1 VPLAEVPSYDAKS
14 YEELVDAM
22 AKMKVLDLPDIAKVE
37 RDQDQPIAV
46 VMAGLTLA
54 EHLGD
59 DAEAQPNFFLK
70 PDEAQLSVP
79 LFPRPR
85 DPKNPFVI
93 EKEIPLKEVLEA
105 HLSRAALKRGIKGKA
120 VLCGVGAAH
129 LPRSDGVATSMPT
142 VVPVDKD
149 LLRRLYEAGD
159 VARLPSSSRHRRRL
173 SL

>member
-1 VPLAEVPSYDAKS
+1 MPLEEVPSYDAKS

-37 RDQDQPIAV
+37 RDQDQPISV
-46 VMAGLTLA
+46 IMAGLTLA
-54 EHLGD
+54 EHVGD
-59 DAEAQPNFFLK
+59 DAEAQPHFFLK
-70 PDEAQLSVP
+70 SDEAQLSVP
-79 LFPRPR
+79 MFPRPR
-85 DPKNPFVI
+85 DPKNLFAI

-105 HLSRAALKRGIKGKA
+105 HLSRVALKRGIKGKA

-149 LLRRLYEAGD
+149 LLRKLYEAGD
-159 VARLPSSSRHRRRL
+159 VAPPPSSSGHRRRL